1 MQGLIA
7 IVGVVR
13 GEEDISSLRIL
24 RIDVRDFRHQEMRL
38 MILCFCLV
46 EW

>member
-7 IVGVVR
+7 IVGFVR